1 MKVLQDNLIDIL
13 NRKIVVNDLDKFLPL
28 SFFLR
33 NFRSNSN
40 YFTVRG
46 TLRKS
51 VGSKDLN
58 LEVLIWKTTRKFDD
72 DELILCLIYV
82 IEYHKFERKRY
93 DNEEGERWMRKL
105 KGSPKLRFVKGN
117 SVEGLINRRLR
128 VLRGR

>member
-33 NFRSNSN
+33 NFRLNSN
-40 YFTVRG
+40 YFTVRD

-58 LEVLIWKTTRKFDD
+58 LEVLI
-72 DELILCLIYV
+72 
-82 IEYHKFERKRY
+82 
-93 DNEEGERWMRKL
+93 
-105 KGSPKLRFVKGN
+105 
-117 SVEGLINRRLR
+117 
-128 VLRGR
+128 